1 MTPLSDILPSPV
13 RWAVFEDEEDGVT
26 LVVHSRKSKR
36 QVSLEFAPYG
46 ASVNIVQI
54 DESMHLSEHKCCSD
68 DVLQIGEAIAWLN

>member
-1 MTPLSDILPSPV
+1 MNRITDWRTSPV

-46 ASVNIVQI
+46 ASVNIIQI
-54 DESMHLSEHKCCSD
+54 DESMHLSERKCGSD